1 VHSRVPLTRG
11 RASSKA
17 LFASALLASLLCAC
31 GGSSPILLPAQAVSP
46 AFADTSDART
56 EQPGDAKLDLR
67 VLIPRGSSRADYISR
82 STQSI
87 VVTEG
92 KRRLRPVNTVTPSRN
107 CSVQRAGT
115 LCVFHLGVMS
125 GRKEVFVIKTYDLK
139 HGHGNLLSTGRI
151 TKRIR
156 RGALNVLAV
165 TLAGVPRSIELALQG
180 AQLSAG
186 TAGTEQLNVMAK
198 DADGNVIVG
207 AGSFRNPIAIVTN
220 DTQGSVA
227 VSPSTVTAP
236 NQTVTLS
243 YDGRSVESVEIAASS
258 AGVAV
263 QNVTGATFAPKPTVI
278 ADFSILTPAAIRA
291 PYLRPFSGTIQ
302 QPTAIASGPDGNLWA
317 AVSNTKFGL
326 VRVST
331 SGVQTFYE
339 SGKSP
344 STNLPAIAITGL
356 AAASDGNVWYVDNSD
371 IGFIS
376 PSSGNVTD
384 FPLTSGGVCPGPSGM
399 RIVAAPASY
408 GGVWATL
415 QCASNSQI
423 VHVTTNG
430 AMTFYTLP
438 GFVTP
443 KGLAVGRD
451 GNLYVAGQVAGNT
464 DAAIAQAVVSGSAV
478 VSSSVHDI
486 ASVSNLGLVGIAQSA
501 DGDIWATTGSCA
513 PSAFIRLHT
522 ASTFA
527 AAVADVFTT
536 FGCSRPYYLTAL
548 PDGSLWAPDNA
559 YAGAA
564 RITPAVYPA
573 PPAQFD
579 LLLPTPGGAAGA
591 EFDVVLGPD
600 GDLYFSDDSSTAT
613 AAGDI
618 AKVAY

>member
-1 VHSRVPLTRG
+1 MHSRVPLIRG

-31 GGSSPILLPAQAVSP
+31 GGSSPVLLPAQAVSP
-46 AFADTSDART
+46 ASADTSDAPA

-67 VLIPRGSSRADYISR
+67 VLIPRGRSRADYISR

-87 VVTEG
+87 VVIEG
-92 KRRLRPVNTVTPSRN
+92 KKRLRPVNTVTPSRS
-107 CSVQRAGT
+107 CSVQSAGT
-115 LCVFHLGVMS
+115 LCVFHIGVLS
-125 GRKEVFVIKTYDLK
+125 GPKEVFVINTYDLK
-139 HGHGNLLSTGRI
+139 HGHGKILSTGRI

-165 TLAGVPRSIELALQG
+165 TLAGVPHSIELALQG

-207 AGSFRNPIAIVTN
+207 AGSYRNPIAIVTN
-220 DTQGSVA
+220 DTQGTVA

-243 YDGRSVESVEIAASS
+243 YNGRSVESVEIAASS
-258 AGVAV
+258 AGVAA
-263 QNVTGATFAPKPTVI
+263 QNITGATFAPKPAVI
-278 ADFSILTPAAIRA
+278 ADFSILTPAAIRS
-291 PYLRPFSGTIQ
+291 PHLQPFSGVLQ
-302 QPTAIASGPDGNLWA
+302 QPTAVASGADGNLWV

-339 SGKSP
+339 AGKSP
-344 STNLPAIAITGL
+344 SVNLPPVAITGL
-356 AAASDGNVWYVDNSD
+356 AATSDGNVWYVDNSD

-376 PSSGNVTD
+376 SSSGAVTD

-415 QCASNSQI
+415 QCATNSQI
-423 VHVTTNG
+423 VHVATSGT
-430 AMTFYTLP
+430 MTFYTLP
-438 GFVTP
+438 GFVSP
-443 KGLAVGRD
+443 KGLVVGRD
-451 GNLYVAGQVAGNT
+451 GNLYVAGQVGGNT
-464 DAAIAQAVVSGSAV
+464 DAGIAQAVVSGGAI

-527 AAVADVFTT
+527 ASVADVFTT

-564 RITPAVYPA
+564 RITPGVYPA
-573 PPAQFD
+573 PPSQFD
-579 LLLPTPGGAAGA
+579 LLLPTPGGAAGS

-600 GDLYFSDDSSTAT
+600 GDLYFADDSSTAT
-613 AAGDI
+613 ATGDL